1 MNNRIELVLFISL
14 LVNILFVLIG
24 ALFITKKGR
33 ISYFADQINNIVN
46 PNKEDGN
53 NPYPP
58 YYFHQKSQFEILPNS
73 DSNIIFL
80 GDSITD
86 ECEWAEL
93 LGNHNVK
100 NRGISGDTIDRIL
113 NRMDEIVVAKP
124 KTIFLM
130 AGINDF
136 LNSGNSVETTLENY
150 KKILLAIRQ
159 NTPNTQVFIQ
169 SVLPVNNKINK
180 FWLNTDTVIKFN
192 NGLKELAKELSFE
205 YINLFTSLADSQNQL
220 DARYTLDGVHLNG
233 QAYLVWK
240 EVIEKYV
247 LDPELNNNL

>member
-1 MNNRIELVLFISL
+1 MNNRIEVVLSISI
-14 LVNILFVLIG
+14 LVNILFVLLG
-24 ALFITKKGR
+24 TLFIAKKGG
-33 ISYFADQINNIVN
+33 ISYFAEKISNIASAK
-46 PNKEDGN
+46 NKHGEN
-53 NPYPP
+53 HYPP

-93 LGNHNVK
+93 LGNPNIK

-113 NRMDEIVVAKP
+113 NRLDEIRKSKP
-124 KTIFLM
+124 KKIFLM
-130 AGINDF
+130 VGINDF
-136 LNSGNSVETTLENY
+136 LNYGKSVRKTLEDY
-150 KKILLAIRQ
+150 KKILLEIRQ

-180 FWLNTDTVIKFN
+180 FWLNNDTVIQLN
-192 NGLKELAKELSFE
+192 DSLKELAKELSFE
-205 YINLFTSLADSQNQL
+205 YINLFSHLADSQNQL

-247 LDPELNNNL
+247 VDPELHNNL

>member
-1 MNNRIELVLFISL
+1 MNHRIEIVLLISL

-24 ALFITKKGR
+24 ALFIAKRSG
-33 ISYFADQINNIVN
+33 ISSLAEKISNMANAK
-46 PNKEDGN
+46 NKDGETL
-53 NPYPP
+53 YPP

-73 DSNIIFL
+73 DSDIIFL

-93 LGNHNVK
+93 LGNPNIK

-113 NRMDEIVVAKP
+113 NRLDEIVDSKP
-124 KTIFLM
+124 KKIFLM
-130 AGINDF
+130 MGINDF
-136 LNSGNSVETTLENY
+136 LNSRNSHKKALEDY
-150 KKILLAIRQ
+150 KKILLEIRQ
-159 NTPNTQVFIQ
+159 KTPNTQVFIQ

-180 FWLNTDTVIKFN
+180 FWLSSATIIKLN
-192 NGLKELAKELSFE
+192 DSLKELAKELSFE
-205 YINLFTSLADSQNQL
+205 YINLFSHLADSQNQL
-220 DARYTLDGVHLNG
+220 DAQYTLDGVHLNG

-247 LDPELNNNL
+247 VDPELHNNL